1 MSPPIPC
8 LLATVEHG
16 ADAAHGHS
24 PVSYVVFAACI
35 VLLCGAALL
44 LHRALVG
51 PTVFDRILAV
61 NALGTKT
68 VVLVACIAFLDY
80 GHAEPGFYLDTS
92 IVYALVNFVATVAIL
107 KYIQYRRL
115 S

>member
-1 MSPPIPC
+1 MRC
-8 LLATVEHG
+8 AMLL
-16 ADAAHGHS
+16 
-24 PVSYVVFAACI
+24 
-35 VLLCGAALL
+35 LLCGAVLL
-44 LHRALVG
+44 LIRALRG
-51 PTVFDRILAV
+51 PTVFDRILAI

-80 GHAEPGFYLDTS
+80 GNAEPGFFLDTS
-92 IVYALVNFVATVAIL
+92 MVYALVNFVATIAIL